1 MLNMFIINALSA
13 MGFGALP
20 THSYFTFAL
29 MSFFAAETF

>member
-13 MGFGALP
+13 TGFLVP
-20 THSYFTFAL
+20 TNSYFTFAL

>member
-13 MGFGALP
+13 TGFWCP

-29 MSFFAAETF
+29 MSFFTAETF

>member
-1 MLNMFIINALSA
+1 MFNMFIINALSA
-13 MGFGALP
+13 TGFGA